1 MKIKKTIALVSW
13 LLPAAAMAQ
22 RKFASI
28 PIGLKELQVTY
39 PEIILTVAL
48 LVVTILFLWQWSKA
62 SEMRKK
68 PKKQRKDNSLNAPK
82 KRTTQKSGIVQTAK
96 EQRHKVATS
105 QNNQQQNNKQSS
117 KGQQQ
122 EDKQHTQQTL
132 QAKLS
137 DASPA
142 TDPPQ
147 SPTHYW
153 DLKKDEQKKFYAR
166 QDAQNENRLIDV
178 SPNYDKYVHYY
189 VITLDANSDTEG
201 IVEIIEENAGKIF
214 NNSDNSKCCTF
225 DKIVTSDNFEQTPG
239 RVRIDGNTA
248 TVTKKIFVTT
258 KNN

>member
-1 MKIKKTIALVSW
+1 MKIKKTIAIVSW

-68 PKKQRKDNSLNAPK
+68 PQKQRKDNSLNAPK
-82 KRTTQKSGIVQTAK
+82 KRTTQKSGAK

-105 QNNQQQNNKQSS
+105 QNNQQQNSKQSS

-122 EDKQHTQQTL
+122 EDKQQTQQTEL
-132 QAKLS
+132 L
-137 DASPA
+137 DALPA
-142 TDPPQ
+142 TDPPL
-147 SPTHYW
+147 SPSYEW
-153 DLKKDEQKKFYAR
+153 KIKKDEQKKFYAR

-201 IVEIIEENAGKIF
+201 VVEIIEENAGKIF

-225 DKIVTSDNFEQTPG
+225 DKVVTSDNFEQTPG

>member
-1 MKIKKTIALVSW
+1 MKIKKAIALVSW
-13 LLPAAAMAQ
+13 LLPAAAMAK
-22 RKFASI
+22 REFTSI

-39 PEIILTVAL
+39 PEIILAVAL

-68 PKKQRKDNSLNAPK
+68 SKKQRKNSSLNAPK

-105 QNNQQQNNKQSS
+105 QNNQQQNSKQSS

-122 EDKQHTQQTL
+122 EDKQQTQQAEL
-132 QAKLS
+132 P
-137 DASPA
+137 DAPPV

-147 SPTHYW
+147 SPTYQW
-153 DLKKDEQKKFYAR
+153 DLKKEGQKKFYAR

-178 SPNYDKYVHYY
+178 SPNYDKYVHSYI
-189 VITLDANSDTEG
+189 ITLDANSDTEG

-225 DKIVTSDNFEQTPG
+225 DKVVTSDNFEQTPG

>member
-22 RKFASI
+22 REFTSI
-28 PIGLKELQVTY
+28 PIGTKELQVTY
-39 PEIILTVAL
+39 PEIILAVAL
-48 LVVTILFLWQWSKA
+48 LVVTILFLWQWSKV
-62 SEMRKK
+62 S
-68 PKKQRKDNSLNAPK
+68 D
-82 KRTTQKSGIVQTAK
+82 AK
-96 EQRHKVATS
+96 EELKGKNRENKIYEKALIVLKEKIAS
-105 QNNQQQNNKQSS
+105 LEQQQNSKQLS

-122 EDKQHTQQTL
+122 EDKQQTQQAEL
-132 QAKLS
+132 P
-137 DASPA
+137 DAPPV

-147 SPTHYW
+147 SPTYQW
-153 DLKKDEQKKFYAR
+153 DLKKDGQKKFYAR

-178 SPNYDKYVHYY
+178 SPNYDKYVHSYI
-189 VITLDANSDTEG
+189 ITLDANSDTEG

-225 DKIVTSDNFEQTPG
+225 DKVVTSDNFEQTPG

>member
-1 MKIKKTIALVSW
+1 MKIKKTITLVSW

-22 RKFASI
+22 REFASI

-68 PKKQRKDNSLNAPK
+68 PQKQRKDNSLNAPK
-82 KRTTQKSGIVQTAK
+82 KRTTQKSGAK

-105 QNNQQQNNKQSS
+105 QNNQQQNSKQSS

-122 EDKQHTQQTL
+122 EDKQQTQQTEL
-132 QAKLS
+132 L
-137 DASPA
+137 DALPA
-142 TDPPQ
+142 TDPPLPP
-147 SPTHYW
+147 SYEW
-153 DLKKDEQKKFYAR
+153 KIKKDEQKKFYAR

-201 IVEIIEENAGKIF
+201 VVEIIEENAGKIF

-225 DKIVTSDNFEQTPG
+225 DKVVTSDNFEQTPG

>member
-68 PKKQRKDNSLNAPK
+68 PQKQRKDNSLNAPK
-82 KRTTQKSGIVQTAK
+82 KRTTQKSGAK

-105 QNNQQQNNKQSS
+105 QNNQQQNSKQSS

-122 EDKQHTQQTL
+122 EDKQQTQQTEL
-132 QAKLS
+132 L
-137 DASPA
+137 DALPA
-142 TDPPQ
+142 TDPPL
-147 SPTHYW
+147 SPSYEW
-153 DLKKDEQKKFYAR
+153 KIKKDEQKKFYAR

-201 IVEIIEENAGKIF
+201 VVEIIEENAGKIF

-225 DKIVTSDNFEQTPG
+225 DKVVTSDNFEQTPG

>member
-22 RKFASI
+22 RVFTSI
-28 PIGLKELQVTY
+28 PIGTKELQVTY
-39 PEIILTVAL
+39 PEIILAVAL
-48 LVVTILFLWQWSKA
+48 LVVTILFLWQWSKV
-62 SEMRKK
+62 S
-68 PKKQRKDNSLNAPK
+68 D
-82 KRTTQKSGIVQTAK
+82 AK
-96 EQRHKVATS
+96 EELKGKNRENKIYEKALIVLKEKIAS
-105 QNNQQQNNKQSS
+105 LEQQQNSKQLS

-122 EDKQHTQQTL
+122 EDKQQTQQAEL
-132 QAKLS
+132 P
-137 DASPA
+137 DAPPV

-147 SPTHYW
+147 SPTYQW
-153 DLKKDEQKKFYAR
+153 DLKKEGQKKFYAR

-178 SPNYDKYVHYY
+178 SPNYDKYVHSYI
-189 VITLDANSDTEG
+189 ITLDANSDTEG

-225 DKIVTSDNFEQTPG
+225 DKVVTSDNFEQTPG

>member
-22 RKFASI
+22 REFTSI
-28 PIGLKELQVTY
+28 PIGTKELQVTY
-39 PEIILTVAL
+39 PEIILAVAL
-48 LVVTILFLWQWSKA
+48 LVVTILFLWQWSKV
-62 SEMRKK
+62 S
-68 PKKQRKDNSLNAPK
+68 D
-82 KRTTQKSGIVQTAK
+82 AK
-96 EQRHKVATS
+96 EELKGKNRENKIYEKALIVLKEKIAS
-105 QNNQQQNNKQSS
+105 LEQQQNSKQLS

-122 EDKQHTQQTL
+122 EDKQQTQQAEL
-132 QAKLS
+132 P
-137 DASPA
+137 DAPPV

-147 SPTHYW
+147 SPTYQW
-153 DLKKDEQKKFYAR
+153 DLKKEEQKKFYAR

-178 SPNYDKYVHYY
+178 SPNYDKYVHSYI
-189 VITLDANSDTEG
+189 ITLDANSDTEG

-225 DKIVTSDNFEQTPG
+225 DKVVTSDNFEQTPG

>member
-22 RKFASI
+22 REFTSI
-28 PIGLKELQVTY
+28 PIGTKELQVTY
-39 PEIILTVAL
+39 PEIILAVAL
-48 LVVTILFLWQWSKA
+48 LVVTILFLWQWSKV
-62 SEMRKK
+62 S
-68 PKKQRKDNSLNAPK
+68 D
-82 KRTTQKSGIVQTAK
+82 AK
-96 EQRHKVATS
+96 EELKGKNRENKIYEKALIVLKEKIAS
-105 QNNQQQNNKQSS
+105 LEQQQNSKQLS

-122 EDKQHTQQTL
+122 EDKQQTQQAEL
-132 QAKLS
+132 P
-137 DASPA
+137 DAPPV
-142 TDPPQ
+142 TDPTQ
-147 SPTHYW
+147 SPTYQW
-153 DLKKDEQKKFYAR
+153 DLKKEGQKKFYAR

-178 SPNYDKYVHYY
+178 SPNYDKYVHSYI
-189 VITLDANSDTEG
+189 ITLDANSDTEG

-225 DKIVTSDNFEQTPG
+225 DKVVTSDNFEQTPG

>member
-22 RKFASI
+22 REFTSI
-28 PIGLKELQVTY
+28 PIGTKELQVTY
-39 PEIILTVAL
+39 PEIILAVAL
-48 LVVTILFLWQWSKA
+48 LVVTILFLWQWSKV
-62 SEMRKK
+62 S
-68 PKKQRKDNSLNAPK
+68 D
-82 KRTTQKSGIVQTAK
+82 AK
-96 EQRHKVATS
+96 EELKGKNRENKIYEKALIVLKEKIAS
-105 QNNQQQNNKQSS
+105 LEQQQNSKQLS

-122 EDKQHTQQTL
+122 EDKQQTQQAEL
-132 QAKLS
+132 P
-137 DASPA
+137 DAPPV

-147 SPTHYW
+147 SPTYQW
-153 DLKKDEQKKFYAR
+153 DLKKEGQKKFYTR

-178 SPNYDKYVHYY
+178 SPNYDKYVHSYI
-189 VITLDANSDTEG
+189 ITLDANSDTEG

-225 DKIVTSDNFEQTPG
+225 DKVVTSDNFEQTPG

>member
-68 PKKQRKDNSLNAPK
+68 PQKQRKDNSLNAPK
-82 KRTTQKSGIVQTAK
+82 KRTTQKSGAK

-105 QNNQQQNNKQSS
+105 QNNQQQNSKQSS

-122 EDKQHTQQTL
+122 EDKQQTQQTEL
-132 QAKLS
+132 L
-137 DASPA
+137 DALPA
-142 TDPPQ
+142 TDPPL
-147 SPTHYW
+147 SPSYEW
-153 DLKKDEQKKFYAR
+153 KIKKDEQKKFYAR

>member
-82 KRTTQKSGIVQTAK
+82 KRTTQKSGIVQIAK

-105 QNNQQQNNKQSS
+105 QNKQQQNSKQSS

-122 EDKQHTQQTL
+122 EDKQHTQQTQ

-142 TDPPQ
+142 TDPSH
-147 SPTHYW
+147 SPTIKW
-153 DLKKDEQKKFYAR
+153 TNIKDETRKLYAR

>member
-68 PKKQRKDNSLNAPK
+68 PQKQRKDNSLNAPK
-82 KRTTQKSGIVQTAK
+82 KRTTQKSCAK

-105 QNNQQQNNKQSS
+105 QNNQQQNSKQSS

-122 EDKQHTQQTL
+122 EDKQQTQQTEL
-132 QAKLS
+132 L
-137 DASPA
+137 DALPA
-142 TDPPQ
+142 TDPPL
-147 SPTHYW
+147 SPSYEW
-153 DLKKDEQKKFYAR
+153 KIKKDEQKKFYAR

-201 IVEIIEENAGKIF
+201 VVEIIEENAGKIF

-225 DKIVTSDNFEQTPG
+225 DKVVTSDNFEQTPG

>member
-22 RKFASI
+22 REFTSI
-28 PIGLKELQVTY
+28 PIGTKELQVTY
-39 PEIILTVAL
+39 PEIILAVAL
-48 LVVTILFLWQWSKA
+48 LVVTILFLWQWSKV
-62 SEMRKK
+62 S
-68 PKKQRKDNSLNAPK
+68 D
-82 KRTTQKSGIVQTAK
+82 AK
-96 EQRHKVATS
+96 EELKGKNRENKIYEKALIVLKEKIAS
-105 QNNQQQNNKQSS
+105 LEQQQNSKQLS

-122 EDKQHTQQTL
+122 EDKQQTQQAEL
-132 QAKLS
+132 P
-137 DASPA
+137 DAPPV

-147 SPTHYW
+147 SPTYQW
-153 DLKKDEQKKFYAR
+153 DLKKEGQKKFYAR

-178 SPNYDKYVHYY
+178 SPNYDKYVHSYI
-189 VITLDANSDTEG
+189 ITLDANSDTEG

-225 DKIVTSDNFEQTPG
+225 DKVVTSDNFEQTPG

>member
-22 RKFASI
+22 REFASI

-68 PKKQRKDNSLNAPK
+68 PQKQRKDNSLNAPK
-82 KRTTQKSGIVQTAK
+82 KRTTQKSGAK

-105 QNNQQQNNKQSS
+105 QNNQQQNSKQSS

-122 EDKQHTQQTL
+122 EDKQQTQQTEL
-132 QAKLS
+132 L
-137 DASPA
+137 DALPA
-142 TDPPQ
+142 TDPPL
-147 SPTHYW
+147 SPSYEW
-153 DLKKDEQKKFYAR
+153 KIKKDEQKKFYAR

-201 IVEIIEENAGKIF
+201 VVEIIEENAGKIF

-225 DKIVTSDNFEQTPG
+225 DKVVTSDNFEQTPG

>member
-28 PIGLKELQVTY
+28 PIGMKELQVTY

-48 LVVTILFLWQWSKA
+48 LVVTILFLWQWSKV
-62 SEMRKK
+62 S
-68 PKKQRKDNSLNAPK
+68 D
-82 KRTTQKSGIVQTAK
+82 AK
-96 EQRHKVATS
+96 EELKGKNRENKIYEKALIVLKEKIAS
-105 QNNQQQNNKQSS
+105 LEQQQNSKQLS

-122 EDKQHTQQTL
+122 EDKQHTQQTQQTEL
-132 QAKLS
+132 L
-137 DASPA
+137 DALPA
-142 TDPPQ
+142 TDPSH
-147 SPTHYW
+147 SPTIKW
-153 DLKKDEQKKFYAR
+153 TNIKEETRKLYAR

-178 SPNYDKYVHYY
+178 SPNYDKYVHSYI
-189 VITLDANSDTEG
+189 ITLDANSDTEG

>member
-1 MKIKKTIALVSW
+1 MSW

-68 PKKQRKDNSLNAPK
+68 PQKQRKDNSLNAPK
-82 KRTTQKSGIVQTAK
+82 KRTTQKSGAK

-105 QNNQQQNNKQSS
+105 QNNQQQNSKQSS

-122 EDKQHTQQTL
+122 EDKQQTQQTEL
-132 QAKLS
+132 L
-137 DASPA
+137 DALPA
-142 TDPPQ
+142 TDPPL
-147 SPTHYW
+147 SPSYEW
-153 DLKKDEQKKFYAR
+153 KIKKDEQKKFYAR

-201 IVEIIEENAGKIF
+201 VVEIIEENAGKIF

-225 DKIVTSDNFEQTPG
+225 DKVVTSDNFEQTPG

>member
-1 MKIKKTIALVSW
+1 MKIKKTITLVSW

-22 RKFASI
+22 REFASI

-68 PKKQRKDNSLNAPK
+68 PQKQRKDNSLNAPK
-82 KRTTQKSGIVQTAK
+82 KRTTQKSGAK

-105 QNNQQQNNKQSS
+105 QNNQQQNSKQSS

-122 EDKQHTQQTL
+122 EDKQQTQQTEL
-132 QAKLS
+132 L
-137 DASPA
+137 DALPA
-142 TDPPQ
+142 TDPPL
-147 SPTHYW
+147 SPSYEW
-153 DLKKDEQKKFYAR
+153 KIKKDEQKKFYAR

-201 IVEIIEENAGKIF
+201 VVEIIEENAGKIF

-225 DKIVTSDNFEQTPG
+225 DKVVTSDNFEQTPG

>member
-22 RKFASI
+22 REFTSI
-28 PIGLKELQVTY
+28 PIGTKELQVTY
-39 PEIILTVAL
+39 PEIILAVAL
-48 LVVTILFLWQWSKA
+48 LVVTILFLWQWSKV
-62 SEMRKK
+62 S
-68 PKKQRKDNSLNAPK
+68 D
-82 KRTTQKSGIVQTAK
+82 AK
-96 EQRHKVATS
+96 EELKGKNRENKIYEKALIVLKEKIAS
-105 QNNQQQNNKQSS
+105 LEQQQNSKQLS

-122 EDKQHTQQTL
+122 EDKQQTQQAEL
-132 QAKLS
+132 P
-137 DASPA
+137 DAPPV

-147 SPTHYW
+147 SPTYQW
-153 DLKKDEQKKFYAR
+153 DLKKDGQKKFYAR

-178 SPNYDKYVHYY
+178 SPNYDKYVHSYI
-189 VITLDANSDTEG
+189 ITLDANSDTEG

>member
-1 MKIKKTIALVSW
+1 MKIKKTITLVSW

-22 RKFASI
+22 REFASI
-28 PIGLKELQVTY
+28 PIGTKELQVTY
-39 PEIILTVAL
+39 PEIILAVAL
-48 LVVTILFLWQWSKA
+48 LIVTILFLWQWSKVSDA
-62 SEMRKK
+62 KK
-68 PKKQRKDNSLNAPK
+68 LIKRLNNKINKLAPK
-82 KRTTQKSGIVQTAK
+82 QGVFSTAK

-105 QNNQQQNNKQSS
+105 QNNQQQNSKQSS

-122 EDKQHTQQTL
+122 EDKQQTQQTQQTEL
-132 QAKLS
+132 P
-137 DASPA
+137 DALPA
-142 TDPPQ
+142 TDPSH
-147 SPTHYW
+147 SPTIEW
-153 DLKKDEQKKFYAR
+153 TNIKEETRKLYAR

-178 SPNYDKYVHYY
+178 SPNYDKYVHSYI
-189 VITLDANSDTEG
+189 ITLDANSDTEG

-225 DKIVTSDNFEQTPG
+225 DKAVTSDNFEQTAG